1 MISLGFDPSLTGFG
15 WCIHDS
21 SKVGPERIIARGH
34 YATDP
39 HQAFVLRYIEIRKFL
54 HGLIHK
60 YNENPDNSKKKIT
73 VVGVESPPFGELW
86 SEGLY
91 GLFLY
96 VCEVI
101 YNKRLDVVF
110 FDPTTLKYLVKMD
123 PKVIRGKMEKSD
135 MVEFARKDSGVLTG
149 KFDHNEADAYHLA
162 RFAARFFGLRHGQFK
177 EEDLTP
183 SEMHVFCRTH
193 EYKRGDKVG
202 KTERKGLVYRENDR
216 FFEFSLRNVEE
227 RHLDGRQKKESR
239 AEEDQRQERRGPR
252 SNQGTHQEGRKAR
265 QRSTCVLDKAAH
277 TKR

>member
-34 YATDP
+34 YATNP
-39 HQAFVLRYIEIRKFL
+39 RQAFILRYIEIRKFL
-54 HGLIHK
+54 HGLIYK
-60 YNENPDNSKKKIT
+60 YNTNAPADRKIT
-73 VVGVESPPFGELW
+73 VVAVESPPFGELW

-135 MVEFARKDSGVLTG
+135 MVEFARKDTGILTG

-162 RFAARFFGLRHGQFK
+162 RFAARFFGLRQGLLR
-177 EEDLTP
+177 ESDLTP
-183 SEMHVFCRTH
+183 SELHVFCRSH
-193 EYKRGDKVG
+193 VYKRGNMAG
-202 KTERKGLVYRENDR
+202 KLSQKGLVYRENDR
-216 FFEFSLRNVEE
+216 FFEFSLYDAEGRP
-227 RHLDGRQKKESR
+227 LDGRQKKESR
-239 AEEDQRQERRGPR
+239 AEEDQRKERSGPR

-265 QRSTCVLDKAAH
+265 QRGPGLLDKASH
-277 TKR
+277 SKR